1 VTLSL
6 NSIETW
12 LLLLLLSLWA
22 LLLFGSFA
30 FGKVNAEG
38 TNRIPRWAR
47 MASSFCLVLGAWL
60 WFVIA
65 QGTQIANLATWVAI
79 GMSLGFI
86 GDLFMAKL
94 IPLEPH
100 VLYGMGAFGLGHI
113 AYIIGMAQ
121 ISSVLQ
127 ISFPNWTA
135 FAFWWIVAII
145 GWYGLVFSG
154 SKASLLHYVALPYAL
169 LLASTAAAAT
179 GLAFMDTTFLLLM
192 IGAILF
198 LLSDLI
204 LAAQLFNG
212 LKFPLIGDVVWLT
225 YGPGQ
230 MLIVFGLF
238 LMTIVL
244 SF

>member
-1 VTLSL
+1 VDISL
-6 NSIETW
+6 TSVEIW
-12 LLLLLLSLWA
+12 LLLIILVLWA

-30 FGKVNAEG
+30 FRKPDAEN
-38 TNRIPRWAR
+38 THRIPRWAR

-60 WFVIA
+60 WFGIA
-65 QGTQIANLATWVAI
+65 RDPQVANPALWLAI
-79 GMSLGFI
+79 GMSLGFV

-94 IPLEPH
+94 IPLQPH

-121 ISSVLQ
+121 FSSVQ
-127 ISFPNWTA
+127 QFAFPNWTA
-135 FAFWWIVAII
+135 FAFWWIVAVV
-145 GWYGLVFSG
+145 GWYVLVFRG

-179 GLAFMDTTFLLLM
+179 GLALMDASFLLLV

-225 YGPGQ
+225 YGPAQ

-238 LMTIVL
+238 LMTIVH